1 MYVGKA
7 QLSPYAEIRRLIV
20 LEAEEML
27 NANRNRVT
35 SQGNM

>member
-7 QLSPYAEIRRLIV
+7 QLSPTRGNRKLIV